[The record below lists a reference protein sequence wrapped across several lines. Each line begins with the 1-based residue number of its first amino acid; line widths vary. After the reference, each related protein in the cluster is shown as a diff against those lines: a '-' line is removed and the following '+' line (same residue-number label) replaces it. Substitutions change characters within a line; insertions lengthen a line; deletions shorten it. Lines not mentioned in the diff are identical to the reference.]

1 MPRSF
6 SIVGPLLAISFTII
20 FIVTALTII
29 NETEFNDGKLSKV
42 FSNLYTI
49 RHAFTFSDIQRK
61 LYIPL
66 CTANDYRPSELC
78 QTVDTQKEEILKTTM
93 RCETGSYSSGALVV
107 DAASSTCACI
117 GALIDAKWLEQGPM
131 TSKADKVMNSEK
143 RRETDDH
150 ARACIQ
156 DHYIHRVAERYG
168 VAVTPLYILF
178 ALFIVAATAQIG
190 YRPTELN
197 AEYVGWG
204 RITSYLFRPYA
215 IAITHVIF
223 LALSLVAIY
232 YNDESGR
239 SVDLIIPLAHI
250 AYLAYVWYV
259 LGSFMWR
266 MPGPPIP
273 KNAETPQ
280 QSAAVLATKEWQNT
294 FVYGGVLF
302 AAPFL
307 VFWVGLFLAQAD
319 IVHTTAAAQ
328 AVLTI
333 ALCALLHALARYE
346 EAVIGRAVQPAVQQ
360 QTKEGS
366 QQSNDDSM
374 RGDTLYGEETFFMV
388 ASLVSLHVLYFALNA
403 TEVAK
408 RYTEIQLSPIVLV
421 FLAISFLGAY
431 VDKWGESI
439 MFGLFVGTLLFGL
452 ALQMLL
458 IY

>member
-1 MPRSF
+1 MPRSY
-6 SIVGPLLAISFTII
+6 SIVGPLLAISFTVI
-20 FIVTALTII
+20 FVVTALTII
-29 NETEFNDGKLSKV
+29 NETEFKDGKLSKV
-42 FSNLYTI
+42 FSNLYSI
-49 RHAFTFSDIQRK
+49 KHAFTFSEIQRK

-66 CTANDYRPSELC
+66 CTANDHRPSELC
-78 QTVDTQKEEILKTTM
+78 QTVDTQKEEILKITM
-93 RCETGSYSSGALVV
+93 HCETGSYSSGTLVV
-107 DAASSTCACI
+107 DAASSTCACV

-131 TSKADKVMNSEK
+131 TSKADKIMNSEK
-143 RRETDDH
+143 RKETDDH

-168 VAVTPLYILF
+168 VVVTPLYILF

-190 YRPTELN
+190 YRPTEIN

-204 RITSYLFRPYA
+204 RFTSYLFRPYT
-215 IAITHVIF
+215 IGLTHVIF

-232 YNDESGR
+232 YNEETGR
-239 SVDLIIPLAHI
+239 SVDLVIPLAHVV
-250 AYLAYVWYV
+250 YLAYVWYV

-266 MPGPPIP
+266 MPGPPTP
-273 KNAETPQ
+273 RNAETPQ

-294 FVYGGVLF
+294 FIYGGVLF

-307 VFWVGLFLAQAD
+307 VFWVGLFLAQGD

-328 AVLTI
+328 AFLTI

-346 EAVIGRAVQPAVQQ
+346 EAVIEPAVQRAARK
-360 QTKEGS
+360 TKEGYEEGG
-366 QQSNDDSM
+366 DDSM

-403 TEVAK
+403 TEAAK

-421 FLAISFLGAY
+421 FLAVSFLGAY